1 MVKKIK
7 NYVKTVGW
15 WDKFKNK
22 EYQILIKDKV
32 N

>member
-7 NYVKTVGW
+7 NYVKNDGW

-22 EYQILIKDKV
+22 GYQILIKDRV